1 VFVIAQNTDFAPLA
15 PRLTRY
21 EVGMGAE
28 VAAATVQALADL
40 FAEMERR
47 GKLLATLPGSPPA
60 TFRKLANKPAL
71 GLHPLICVISGCH
84 ELFGHPTHGAQ
95 AAKLAISVIK
105 QGRKF
110 GITLILDTQSP
121 TAASIPTD
129 VTHNVSCGVAFSVGD
144 HDAND
149 GLLGSGRY
157 RAGIR
162 ATELRMHT
170 DRGTCVAVGV
180 SDATFELINTF
191 YVPYADGIDLVTPVV
206 TRAMA
211 AIDELRRTGDPTT
224 GDDNHDE
231 TKQIDHLVN
240 IDEVLRGERRVR
252 TQVVLTRLAELHPAI
267 YEGWTFSDLTA
278 TLAEYGIEPVKSGG
292 LKVVRAADVI
302 HALTHRDSSKST
314 EGNHGQGT

>member
-1 VFVIAQNTDFAPLA
+1 
-15 PRLTRY
+15 
-21 EVGMGAE
+21 
-28 VAAATVQALADL
+28 
-40 FAEMERR
+40 
-47 GKLLATLPGSPPA
+47 
-60 TFRKLANKPAL
+60 
-71 GLHPLICVISGCH
+71 VISECH
-84 ELFGHPTHGAQ
+84 ELFGHPTYGAP

-121 TAASIPTD
+121 TAAAIPTD
-129 VTHNVSCGVAFSVGD
+129 VTRNVSCGVAFSVGD

-206 TRAMA
+206 TRAMPPSTNCA
-211 AIDELRRTGDPTT
+211 APVTPPPAMTTRTKPRRSTT
-224 GDDNHDE
+224 WPISMRCCAGSA
-231 TKQIDHLVN
+231 
-240 IDEVLRGERRVR
+240 G
-252 TQVVLTRLAELHPAI
+252 
-267 YEGWTFSDLTA
+267 
-278 TLAEYGIEPVKSGG
+278 YGP
-292 LKVVRAADVI
+292 RWC
-302 HALTHRDSSKST
+302 
-314 EGNHGQGT
+314 

>member
-1 VFVIAQNTDFAPLA
+1 VDVFEGVPIGKTQRGQVIYGLFFERNWLVGGRPGQGKTSLVRILVLGAALDPTAELWVFVIAQNTDFAPLA

-21 EVGMGAE
+21 EVGMGPE
-28 VAAATVQALADL
+28 VAAAAVQALADL

-60 TFRKLANKPAL
+60 TSRKLANKPAL
-71 GLHPLICVISGCH
+71 GLHPLICVISECH
-84 ELFGHPTHGAQ
+84 ELFGHPTYGAP

-129 VTHNVSCGVAFSVGD
+129 VTRNVSCGVAFSVGD

-157 RAGIR
+157 RAGVR

-180 SDATFELINTF
+180 SDATFELI
-191 YVPYADGIDLVTPVV
+191 TPS
-206 TRAMA
+206 MC
-211 AIDELRRTGDPTT
+211 PT
-224 GDDNHDE
+224 
-231 TKQIDHLVN
+231 
-240 IDEVLRGERRVR
+240 
-252 TQVVLTRLAELHPAI
+252 P
-267 YEGWTFSDLTA
+267 TA
-278 TLAEYGIEPVKSGG
+278 
-292 LKVVRAADVI
+292 
-302 HALTHRDSSKST
+302 
-314 EGNHGQGT
+314 